1 MRTPAPPLL
10 PLFRSPHQVR
20 LLTELFVRHPEE
32 RSLTE
37 IAGATGVP
45 LQTVQRELARL
56 ERAGLLRSRRIGRA
70 RLVRADEESP
80 YYRELRALL
89 EKAFGP
95 GAALRE
101 LLSDVNG
108 IREAWIFG
116 SWARRYLGEEGAPP
130 GDIDLLV
137 VGAPRPD
144 ELYRACRKA
153 EERLGMPVNP
163 SVVSAADWEAAESGF
178 LRTVREEPRV
188 PLLERR

>member
-1 MRTPAPPLL
+1 
-10 PLFRSPHQVR
+10 
-20 LLTELFVRHPEE
+20 
-32 RSLTE
+32 
-37 IAGATGVP
+37 
-45 LQTVQRELARL
+45 TVQRELARL

-70 RLVRADEESP
+70 RLVRADEGSP
-80 YYRELRALL
+80 YHRELRALL

-95 GAALRE
+95 EAALRE

-108 IREAWIFG
+108 IEEAWIFG

-144 ELYRACRKA
+144 DLYRACRRA
-153 EERLGMPVNP
+153 EARLGLPVNP
-163 SVVSAADWEAAESGF
+163 SVVSPAEWESTESGF
-178 LRTVREEPRV
+178 VRAVREEPRV